1 MPVPITRKRL
11 LDWAGEQVV
20 HEAESIVERGL
31 VLDASYDD
39 TCIKGTILWNN
50 RDLNTSLNILPDGNV
65 ENACPCYA
73 NVERGIICPHVIAL
87 GVSLVRR
94 ATDPMR
100 EAKHAEELRRAKRL
114 AQIDE
119 SQYIQRVESD
129 SPGALPCTIVL
140 TLASDWQD
148 FIAGDSIPLRC
159 EAKYRDEILPL
170 DAVPTNIPLK
180 FSAKDDALLFVLED
194 ISEGPAKGTLVLN
207 RMDFINIVRL
217 YSGRELQVED
227 GNPITINEATV
238 STSVRMDLDRENGEL
253 LLFAHTELPFV
264 GEAEFP
270 GYIVSG
276 KKGWVYGANNLWPLE
291 NLLPLPY
298 HGVYSEPVVINRPD
312 VLRFY
317 RHELPTLEQHAR
329 IESDITLDLLT
340 VDPARPSFHLVISGS
355 AASISAV
362 LYATYG
368 DTELVACKRDAKGDF
383 AIPDPDDLMR
393 YLVRNSDYERVALQR
408 LAEYGFTGEHGDDL
422 CSIVE
427 KRNVLNFLGRA
438 VPALKRHG
446 WKVELQGRVA
456 PILEDTG
463 FITPVVQVDDN
474 GGRGWFE
481 VGFDFESPAGTSLS
495 PNEIQRAIRMG
506 ESFVSHRGNTLLI
519 DTEAIESMQEV
530 FSDCATADSD
540 QPGHF
545 RLSDIYAPFVKSSL
559 DALDGID
566 VEETS
571 SWRER
576 AQTVNRTVELKSI
589 DVGPE
594 LEDTLRAY
602 QKTGVGWLRFLE
614 ESGFA
619 GILADEMGLGKTLQT
634 LAWLRLDRVHEEC
647 RNKPALIVCPTS
659 IVENWAMEAHKFV
672 PDMCVRV
679 MAGAERHDHWDH
691 LHEAHL
697 VVTSYA
703 LLRRDL
709 EQYLDHDFS
718 AAILDEAQHIKN
730 RSTQN
735 AQAAKQIRAQN
746 KLVLTGTPIENSVS
760 DLWSIMDFLMPGY
773 MGPHDTFRAN
783 YALPIANGGPSGTTA
798 QSKLRRKMHPFLL
811 RRLKTEVAR
820 DLPPRIDRVSPCT
833 LTGDQKLVYT
843 ELLETS
849 RRRIKNMVASKGFNK
864 SRMEILTTLMR
875 LRQACCHLDLLKIDG
890 LDAKH
895 PSAKMEL
902 FFELLDEAM
911 DGGHRVL
918 VFSQF
923 VSMLTI
929 LRKEFKERSIDYCY
943 LDGATKER
951 MKVVQTFNTQRDI
964 PVFLISL
971 KAGGTGLNLT
981 GADMVIHFD
990 PWWNPA
996 VENQATDRAYRI
1008 GQKRT
1013 VYSIKLITTGTVEE
1027 KVLEMQKQKQ
1037 AIFDATI
1044 ENDEG
1049 VIQKLSWE
1057 DVQDLLSL

>member
-1 MPVPITRKRL
+1 MSAPITRKRL
-11 LDWAGEQVV
+11 KDWAGEQVV

-31 VLDASYDD
+31 VIDATYEDPF
-39 TCIKGTILWNN
+39 IKGTILWNN
-50 RDLNTSLNILPDGNV
+50 RDLLTSLKILPDGNV
-65 ENACPCYA
+65 ENRCPCYA

-94 ATDPMR
+94 ATDPLR
-100 EAKHAEELRRAKRL
+100 DAKHEEELRRAKRL
-114 AQIDE
+114 AAIDE
-119 SQYIQRVESD
+119 SAYLKRVETD
-129 SPGALPCTIVL
+129 APGALPCRLVL
-140 TLASDWQD
+140 TLAHDWQD
-148 FIAGDSIPLRC
+148 FVTGDSIPMRC
-159 EAKYRDEILPL
+159 EARYQDEVMPL
-170 DAVPTNIPLK
+170 DAIPTSLPLS
-180 FSAKDDALLFVLED
+180 FSKQDDALLFVLED
-194 ISEGPAKGTLVLN
+194 ISEGPAKGELVLN
-207 RMDFINIVRL
+207 RADFINIIRL
-217 YSGRELQVED
+217 YSGRELQVEN
-227 GNPITINEATV
+227 GEPITINEATV
-238 STSVRMDLDRENGEL
+238 TSTVRMDLDRENGEL
-253 LLFAHTELPFV
+253 LLFAHTELPFL
-264 GEAEFP
+264 ESTEFP
-270 GYIVSG
+270 SYIVSG
-276 KKGWVYGANNLWPLE
+276 KQGWVYGASNLWSLE

-298 HGVYSEPVVINRPD
+298 HGIYTDPVVIKRPD

-329 IESDITLDLLT
+329 IETDITLDLFT
-340 VDPARPSFHLVISGS
+340 IDPAQPGFHLVISGS
-355 AASISAV
+355 AASVSAI

-368 DTELVACKRDAKGDF
+368 DNELIAGKRDSRGDF
-383 AIPDPDDLMR
+383 AAPDPEDLMR
-393 YLVRNSDYERVALQR
+393 YLVRNAARETDALQR
-408 LAEYGFTGEHGDDL
+408 LSQYGMTGEHGKDL
-422 CSIVE
+422 SSIVE

-438 VPALKRHG
+438 IPALRRHG

-456 PILEDTG
+456 PILEETG
-463 FITPVVQVDDN
+463 FVTPVVQVQDT
-474 GGRGWFE
+474 GGHGWFD
-481 VGFDFESPAGTSLS
+481 VGFDFEAPGGTSLS

-506 ESFVSHRGNTLLI
+506 EAFVSHQGKTLLI
-519 DTEAIESMQEV
+519 DTEAIESMQDV
-530 FSDCATADSD
+530 FSDCASADAD
-540 QPGHF
+540 QPGYF
-545 RLSDIYAPFVKSSL
+545 RMSDIYAPFVKSSL
-559 DALDGID
+559 DSLDGID
-566 VEETS
+566 VEENPA
-571 SWRER
+571 WRQR
-576 AQTVNRTVELKSI
+576 AQTVNRTTELKPI
-589 DVGPE
+589 DLGPK
-594 LEDTLRAY
+594 LNDTLRSY
-602 QKTGVGWLRFLE
+602 QKTGVSWLRFLE

-619 GILADEMGLGKTLQT
+619 GILADEMGLGKTVQT
-634 LAWLRLDRVHEEC
+634 LAWLKLERLHEAA

-672 PDMCVRV
+672 PGLDVRV
-679 MAGAERHDHWDH
+679 MSGSERHEHWENLDQAD
-691 LHEAHL
+691 LA
-697 VVTSYA
+697 VTSYA

-709 EQYLDHDFS
+709 DHYLNHEFS

-735 AQAAKQIRAQN
+735 ALAAKQIRARH

-773 MGPHDTFRAN
+773 MGAHDTFRSN
-783 YALPIANGGPSGTTA
+783 YALPIASGGPVAAAA
-798 QSKLRRKMHPFLL
+798 QTKLRRKMHPFLL
-811 RRLKTEVAR
+811 RRLKREVAR
-820 DLPPRIDRVSPCT
+820 DLPPRINKISPCT

-849 RRRIKNMVASKGFNK
+849 RRRIKNMVAEKGFNR

-890 LDAKH
+890 LNAKH

-929 LRKEFKERSIDYCY
+929 LRKEFEERSIDYCY
-943 LDGATKER
+943 LDGSTKER
-951 MKVVQTFNTQRDI
+951 MKVVQQFNTQREI

-1013 VYSIKLITTGTVEE
+1013 VYSIKLITKGTVEE

-1044 ENDEG
+1044 ENDEA
-1049 VIQKLSWE
+1049 VLQKLSWD